1 MPRTVHHFMSSL
13 IVVCVG
19 LVSVGQPPITPPNL
33 TPEQQ
38 QKMKA
43 RARLADAYSRIT
55 DMSVQAEDFKT
66 ARDYGTKALAV
77 WRELHG
83 DLHWK
88 TVNAKLKLADVE
100 LRSGMSK
107 ERRADLGKAE
117 HLMRDGTQRS
127 DRGDYATA
135 EPLYKEALQIRKG
148 ILGEKHPEY
157 LTSLNDL
164 ACLYKSQGLL
174 AKAEPL
180 LKEGLQSRKEVLG
193 EKHPDYAQSLN
204 NLAVLYSSQGL
215 YAAAE
220 PMHKVALQIRK
231 EVLGEKSP
239 EYANS
244 LNNLGLLYESQN
256 SFAMAEPL
264 LKDALQIC
272 KAVLGVK
279 HPDYALGLNNLAHL
293 YSSQGL
299 YAKAE
304 LLYEDALTVRK
315 EILGEKHPNYAS
327 SLSNLAAL
335 YESQGMYAKAEPL
348 YKKALHLTKEV
359 LGEQHPAYATDL
371 NNLAG
376 LYFAKG
382 LYAKAEPLYQEALK
396 ICKLSLGEK
405 HPHYAFSLNNLAHF
419 YNSQGS
425 NAKAESLYQEALQ
438 IMKEVFGEKHP
449 NYANSLNNLAA
460 VYYSQKLFSKAE
472 PLFNDAL
479 TIQKA
484 VLGGKHPKCA
494 HTLNNLAS
502 LYESQGL
509 FTIAEPLFKEALEI
523 RKEILGRRHPDY
535 TVSLNN
541 LASLY
546 YKQRLFLKA
555 APLYKEA
562 IEIRKEVLG
571 AMHPDYAV
579 SLNNLALL
587 YTSQGLYAREALK
600 LGKELLGEK
609 YLDYVASMD
618 KQSRDLYAKAKLLH
632 FQAIRI
638 VEEHLEET
646 AVIQTESGQL
656 NYTATTRLF
665 LNNLLNLPGADP
677 AEVYAI
683 AFRWRGAV
691 TVRQAFARAARGT
704 EPAVRQT
711 VDELRDVSRKLS
723 HLVTNVSKI
732 GPGVDVPKLM
742 KELSEERE
750 ALEKKL
756 VAQSTDFAKYQANR
770 ALTPADVQ
778 KRLPADA
785 VLVDFL
791 AYGDKI
797 AAFVI
802 SQKTIVRVDLMGGK
816 DLADLVENFRNPLNL
831 NLKRP
836 APKEAAE
843 KEDIRRVVWDPL
855 VPHLKSA
862 KLVLICPDGPLCRL
876 PFAAL
881 RGTDPTKYLIE
892 EVAIAVVLV
901 PRLLPDLLADS
912 ATQVTGPP
920 SLLLVGDVDF
930 NINSGKPSGNVVR
943 GGRGRWGSLPGTKIE
958 TEAIEALFR
967 KQVTGGVVKS
977 LSKGDATQAAIRQ
990 GAGNYRYLH
999 IATHGE
1005 FLKQT
1010 VTLRPDVLGIDDS
1023 IVGRARASGVSAGV
1037 LCSLVFAGANKPTV
1051 DDPGVLSALEIAEM
1065 DLSKVELAVLSA
1077 CETGLGDVASG
1088 EGVLGLQRAFQFA
1101 GTRTT
1106 VTSLWQIPDGATAP
1120 LMVRFYENRLKKGMP
1135 MLEALREAQLWVLNE
1150 GVKSGVLTEP
1160 LGEGRRTP
1168 PLFWAAFVLAGDW
1181 R

>member
-1 MPRTVHHFMSSL
+1 MPRNAHLFVCGL
-13 IVVCVG
+13 IVVCAG
-19 LVSVGQPPITPPNL
+19 LAAVGQAPVMPPKLTVEHLEKLKIRESLVKDAVNL
-33 TPEQQ
+33 QSAGKLAEVRTVVEKILVIEREVHGVIHSDTAFSLAWLTQLCVRVEDFPAAREYGE
-38 QKMKA
+38 KA
-43 RARLADAYSRIT
+43 LTARKQIDGENHWRTTDARL
-55 DMSVQAEDFKT
+55 
-66 ARDYGTKALAV
+66 
-77 WRELHG
+77 
-83 DLHWK
+83 
-88 TVNAKLKLADVE
+88 NLADVE
-100 LRSGMSK
+100 IRATLPK
-107 ERRADLGKAE
+107 EKLADLGKVGP
-117 HLMRDGTQRS
+117 LMREVSRLLGSGEYAKAEPLFKEALRI
-127 DRGDYATA
+127 RKAILGEKHPDYATSLNNLAFLYDSQGIYAQA
-135 EPLYKEALQIRKG
+135 EPLYKEALQIRKQVLG
-148 ILGEKHPEY
+148 EKHPDYTNSLNNLASLYDSQSIYAKAEPLFKEALQIRKEILGEKHPTY
-157 LTSLNDL
+157 ANSLNNL
-164 ACLYKSQGLL
+164 ASLYASQGLY

-180 LKEGLQSRKEVLG
+180 YEEALNIRKAVLG
-193 EKHPDYAQSLN
+193 EKHPDYAASLNNVALLYKYQGMYAKAEPLYKEARQIRKETLGEKHPDYANSLN
-204 NLAVLYSSQGL
+204 NLATLYNSQHLFAKAEPLYKEALQIRKQVLGEKHPAYAASLNNLAFLYDSQGL
-215 YAAAE
+215 YAEAE
-220 PMHKVALQIRK
+220 PLFKEALQILK
-231 EVLGEKSP
+231 EAFGEKHP

-244 LNNLGLLYESQN
+244 LNNLALLYYSQ
-256 SFAMAEPL
+256 SLYAKSEPL
-264 LKDALQIC
+264 YKEALNIR
-272 KAVLGVK
+272 KAVLGEK
-279 HPDYALGLNNLAHL
+279 HPDYAASLNNLAF
-293 YSSQGL
+293 L
-299 YAKAE
+299 YA
-304 LLYEDALTVRK
+304 
-315 EILGEKHPNYAS
+315 
-327 SLSNLAAL
+327 
-335 YESQGMYAKAEPL
+335 SQGMYAKAEPL
-348 YKKALHLTKEV
+348 YKE
-359 LGEQHPAYATDL
+359 
-371 NNLAG
+371 
-376 LYFAKG
+376 
-382 LYAKAEPLYQEALK
+382 
-396 ICKLSLGEK
+396 
-405 HPHYAFSLNNLAHF
+405 
-419 YNSQGS
+419 
-425 NAKAESLYQEALQ
+425 
-438 IMKEVFGEKHP
+438 
-449 NYANSLNNLAA
+449 
-460 VYYSQKLFSKAE
+460 
-472 PLFNDAL
+472 
-479 TIQKA
+479 
-484 VLGGKHPKCA
+484 
-494 HTLNNLAS
+494 
-502 LYESQGL
+502 
-509 FTIAEPLFKEALEI
+509 
-523 RKEILGRRHPDY
+523 
-535 TVSLNN
+535 
-541 LASLY
+541 
-546 YKQRLFLKA
+546 
-555 APLYKEA
+555 
-562 IEIRKEVLG
+562 
-571 AMHPDYAV
+571 
-579 SLNNLALL
+579 
-587 YTSQGLYAREALK
+587 
-600 LGKELLGEK
+600 
-609 YLDYVASMD
+609 
-618 KQSRDLYAKAKLLH
+618 
-632 FQAIRI
+632 AIRI
-638 VEEHLEET
+638 IEDHLEQT
-646 AVIQTESGQL
+646 ADVQSESGQL
-656 NYTATTRLF
+656 TYTAATRLY
-665 LNNLLNLPGADP
+665 LNNILRLPGTDP
-677 AEVYAI
+677 AEVYAV

-691 TVRQAFARAARGT
+691 TVRQSFARAARGND
-704 EPAVRQT
+704 PAVRQS
-711 VDELRDVSRKLS
+711 VDELRIVSRKLS
-723 HLVTNVSKI
+723 HLVTNVSKV

-750 ALEKKL
+750 TLEKKL
-756 VAQSTDFAKYQANR
+756 ASQSTDLAKYLANR